1 MIGLGRE
8 IANILFDKSYNRKKA
23 EDKIKAV
30 GVDNFKKRILS
41 EEERKKYEEVS
52 KSDEGKE
59 QDLFQRFRFDFLFSG
74 ELINNFEELYIAIEK
89 LLGKEI
95 VSETLE
101 RLKDD
106 SDLNNWVKQGFDL
119 HKRKEEKE
127 RCLFCQKN
135 LEIDFLGS
143 LSRHF
148 NKDYEELQ
156 KTIISLSTEIA
167 KIKKEKIPLEN
178 EELYPNLRLKYK
190 ENAKDV
196 NSIVDDLNNW
206 VEKVLN
212 ILQKKHD
219 NPLSILNLAE
229 RPVTYK
235 RNYSNEVTDALHS
248 AYNKFGSPL
257 GKLSKDVEED
267 YFDFCFDESISS
279 VNKIIV
285 EHNNKA
291 KNHLTEVKNARE
303 MLESHAI
310 AAALSQ
316 QDFKKFES
324 DLKEA
329 EMKEKAVREAL
340 NKNDEAI
347 SELEKTTSNIGKA
360 VKDINRYLKEFF
372 GREEIKLELDNE
384 ENGYAIKRDGQLA
397 QNLSEGEKTA
407 IAFSYFIVKVEEKDF
422 EIKEGII
429 FIDDPISSFDTNF
442 IYQCFSLI
450 SSRFKE
456 TGQLFISTHNFQL
469 FNLVKEWFVAKDI
482 KSRKENEKLKKE
494 GSTEKPQPCE
504 FFMVENFIDSGV
516 RKARLVG
523 LDETLRNFR
532 SEYHYLFSLL
542 NKFKDADLNYAD
554 FYTIGNVARRFFD
567 IFSDFKIPD
576 SRDQRQKMEAIVKE
590 LNQNKKE
597 NEKISDSEVS
607 RAYKLVNEFSHN
619 SDPTS
624 AIEHKDKSES
634 KEAIKTLLNIVRES
648 DPKHYGI
655 LEKQDGY

>member
-1 MIGLGRE
+1 LIGLGRE

-235 RNYSNEVTDALHS
+235 RNYSNEVTDAM
-248 AYNKFGSPL
+248 AC
-257 GKLSKDVEED
+257 D
-267 YFDFCFDESISS
+267 
-279 VNKIIV
+279 
-285 EHNNKA
+285 
-291 KNHLTEVKNARE
+291 
-303 MLESHAI
+303 
-310 AAALSQ
+310 
-316 QDFKKFES
+316 
-324 DLKEA
+324 
-329 EMKEKAVREAL
+329 
-340 NKNDEAI
+340 
-347 SELEKTTSNIGKA
+347 SNIS
-360 VKDINRYLKEFF
+360 
-372 GREEIKLELDNE
+372 
-384 ENGYAIKRDGQLA
+384 LA
-397 QNLSEGEKTA
+397 FLTS
-407 IAFSYFIVKVEEKDF
+407 
-422 EIKEGII
+422 
-429 FIDDPISSFDTNF
+429 
-442 IYQCFSLI
+442 
-450 SSRFKE
+450 
-456 TGQLFISTHNFQL
+456 
-469 FNLVKEWFVAKDI
+469 
-482 KSRKENEKLKKE
+482 
-494 GSTEKPQPCE
+494 
-504 FFMVENFIDSGV
+504 V
-516 RKARLVG
+516 R
-523 LDETLRNFR
+523 
-532 SEYHYLFSLL
+532 
-542 NKFKDADLNYAD
+542 
-554 FYTIGNVARRFFD
+554 
-567 IFSDFKIPD
+567 
-576 SRDQRQKMEAIVKE
+576 
-590 LNQNKKE
+590 
-597 NEKISDSEVS
+597 
-607 RAYKLVNEFSHN
+607 
-619 SDPTS
+619 
-624 AIEHKDKSES
+624 
-634 KEAIKTLLNIVRES
+634 
-648 DPKHYGI
+648 
-655 LEKQDGY
+655 